1 MEPSGLPRV
10 LRRQQARPRYAPLP
24 PLRHPCSGA
33 LFLPPQRRGARHR
46 QQTLTN
52 CCRRRPHSAAEHGWH
67 RPWRP
72 LGSAAAPAAELAS
85 FLPQRPCCAARRSR
99 PRHTTGPWPA
109 GLEVGRLIGAG
120 RWPSMADRSF
130 DSTAYKNHCALWA
143 LEGAAVKMLHAND
156 LSAVSALQR
165 RHAHARKRAKA
176 SLLARASVA
185 ICAPDGGRHAGLFS
199 ARGSECVIDSHCGWW

>member
-85 FLPQRPCCAARRSR
+85 FLPKRPCCAARRSR

-143 LEGAAVKMLHAND
+143 LEGAAVSETMPSEFKALPPSAPCNGGTRMHA
-156 LSAVSALQR
+156 SAPRPLY
-165 RHAHARKRAKA
+165 
-176 SLLARASVA
+176 
-185 ICAPDGGRHAGLFS
+185 
-199 ARGSECVIDSHCGWW
+199 